1 MDVLLQDLPVADA
14 KKLLASGAP
23 VFLPVNPV
31 EYHGPHLSLHNDRL
45 ISTGLARDVHAR
57 LPGGHPFVLAADLE
71 VGVDPTPGP
80 GTRFVPF
87 PIVRDVVLEACRAL
101 HAMGARTVI
110 AMTWHGAPLHCIA
123 IEPGL
128 EWLRSRGVV
137 ALNPF
142 CLAMREQCRLEGA
155 RFARAFDHVA
165 DLELRAKMIESLRYD
180 FHAGFFE
187 TSMTLH
193 YAPHTVSKIHLD
205 LPPCPP
211 LVADKKT
218 LGLARTAAAVGR
230 IELADELAMVA
241 HGLAWHALKPFP
253 GYTGHPHLA
262 RAASGAIFAKE
273 VADGYAAL
281 IGDVVAGRA
290 DAPAPPMQWIAKL
303 TANGRFAPKLP
314 SAK

>member
-1 MDVLLQDLPVADA
+1 MAEA
-14 KKLLASGAP
+14 RKLLATGAP

-57 LPGGHPFVLAADLE
+57 IGGKHPFVLASDLE

-87 PIVRDVVLEACRAL
+87 AVVRDVVLEACRGL
-101 HAMGARTVI
+101 HALGARTVI
-110 AMTWHGAPLHCIA
+110 AMTWHGAPLHSTA

-128 EWLRSRGVV
+128 AWLRARGVV

-142 CLAMREQCRLEGA
+142 AAAMREQCKLEGA
-155 RFARAFDHVA
+155 RFARAFDHIEDRA
-165 DLELRAKMIESLRYD
+165 LRDEMIAGLRYD

-187 TSMTLH
+187 TSMTMH
-193 YAPHTVSKIHLD
+193 YAPHTVGAIHGD

-211 LVADKKT
+211 LVADRRT
-218 LGLARTAAAVGR
+218 MRLARTAEALGQVDLAA
-230 IELADELAMVA
+230 ELAMVA
-241 HGLAWHALKPFP
+241 HGLAWHALNPFP
-253 GYTGHPHLA
+253 GYTGRPHLA
-262 RAASGAIFAKE
+262 RAESGAIFAKE
-273 VADGYAAL
+273 VADGYAT
-281 IGDVVAGRA
+281 IIEDVAAGRA
-290 DAPAPPMQWIAKL
+290 KPPAPPMKWVATL

-314 SAK
+314 SVDADPA